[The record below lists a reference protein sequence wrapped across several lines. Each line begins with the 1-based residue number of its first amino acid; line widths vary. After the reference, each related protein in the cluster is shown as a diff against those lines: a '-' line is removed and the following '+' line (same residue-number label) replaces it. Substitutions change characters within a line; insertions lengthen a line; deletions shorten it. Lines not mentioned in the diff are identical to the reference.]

1 MSTVI
6 IKNGDLVLKDPADIK
21 IYHMDWGTLNL
32 PAGVTL
38 NTSIWTIKA
47 ISPSTTDVALTKDQE
62 TILADGTTSRLRLTG
77 GTVGQT
83 YDITN
88 RIVSSESPSQTKE
101 RSFRVL
107 IEDL

>member
-6 IKNGDLVLKDPADIK
+6 IKNGDLVLKDPQDVK
-21 IYHMDWGTLNL
+21 VYHMDWGTQNI

-38 NTSIWTIKA
+38 NTSIWFINP
-47 ISPSTTDVALTKDQE
+47 ISPSTTDATLTKDQE
-62 TILADGTTSRLRLTG
+62 TILGDNTTSRVRLTG
-77 GTVGQT
+77 GTLGQT

-88 RIVSSESPSQTKE
+88 RIVTSETPSQTKE

-107 IEDL
+107 IEQL